1 MQRAALTVRMNA
13 TAHTVQRRVRAP
25 DRAPFNVFKQMSNAS
40 VLVFFPTN
48 TVYLDPETL
57 RAEAWPSSVLVDGIP
72 DIENVTAAL
81 KTGPYGRCAYE
92 CDNDVCDNQV
102 RVACLPP
109 R

>member
-1 MQRAALTVRMNA
+1 MG
-13 TAHTVQRRVRAP
+13 HTAP
-25 DRAPFNVFKQMSNAS
+25 DRAPFHIQVYVQLSNIP
-40 VLVFFPTN
+40 VLVLPTN
-48 TVYLDPETL
+48 TVYLDPATL
-57 RAEAWPSSVLVDGIP
+57 RPEGWPASVLVDGIP

-102 RVACLPP
+102 RAPP